1 MKRKVLQYLMLF
13 GPVAQLGE
21 RSVRIREVKGS
32 NPSISML
39 LETLK
44 GFIFKG
50 FSGFFILKNA
60 TIL

>member
-1 MKRKVLQYLMLF
+1 M
-13 GPVAQLGE
+13 GE